1 MAGSADSRKVQQWQ
15 RRLARFQKSRLTVAP
30 FCQDEGVSVASFYQ
44 WRKKLPQLSKPTAE
58 AVRPAASFRPVRL
71 VTWPSVAVRLPG
83 GTELDVPASDPELLQ
98 LALQT
103 LAQVD
108 SQRVTGSES
117 C

>member
-1 MAGSADSRKVQQWQ
+1 MAGSADSQKVQQWQ

-58 AVRPAASFRPVRL
+58 AVRPAASFTPVRL
-71 VTWPSVAVRLPG
+71 VTSPSVAVRLPG
-83 GTELDVPASDPELLQ
+83 GTELDVPATDPQLLQ
-98 LALQT
+98 LVLQT
-103 LAQVD
+103 LAQID
-108 SQRVTGSES
+108 SQRVTGAES